1 MTLEEMKARY
11 LRHYRESPLLVLFLT
26 LMGVSLLTTICLSA
40 VSRDYFLAVLGKMS
54 QHVFMDYFWSVSDS
68 MNNPYSELHVI
79 YPPLAVCIYALI
91 GHYTLPFVDGGY
103 GDPYLDMY
111 NSQVPMMVFALLMC
125 IGLFLLMTLVKHL
138 LSDVAD
144 EKKSVLF
151 VFLTLLS
158 FPVVIAL
165 QNGNSIIYMAFFVML
180 FLLGYDSENKW
191 IRYASYISLGIVT
204 GFKLM
209 PAILGLLILRDRK
222 YKEFILCVII
232 VAVISMAPVV
242 FTDGTIP
249 MLIHNIVTIP
259 SDLGGSV
266 NNFSKIFH
274 QLSEFAGM
282 DWVKTVGTVLTVC
295 VIVLI
300 LLVLTLDRRM
310 KLWKVMTLTA
320 CLFVLGPGVGTPYL
334 YIYLIPATVFMLRS
348 EKEAT
353 RENLMYIVLLAL
365 PLLLVPMDLMP
376 MRVAATLIMMFLLI
390 YEGLKDI
397 YGIYLRKSSEETL
410 LE

>member
-26 LMGVSLLTTICLSA
+26 LMGISLLLTICLSA
-40 VSRDYFLAVLGKMS
+40 VSRDYFMAVLGKMS

-91 GHYTLPFVDGGY
+91 GHYTLPFVDSTY

-125 IGLFLLMTLVKHL
+125 IGLFLLMTLIKHL
-138 LSDVAD
+138 LSDVTD

-158 FPVVIAL
+158 FPVIIAL

-191 IRYASYISLGIVT
+191 VRYASYISLGIVT

-222 YKEFILCVII
+222 YKEFILCAII

-274 QLSEFAGM
+274 QLSEFTGM

-310 KLWKVMTLTA
+310 KLWKIMTLTA

-397 YGIYLRKSSEETL
+397 YEIYLRKSSEETL

>member
-1 MTLEEMKARY
+1 
-11 LRHYRESPLLVLFLT
+11 
-26 LMGVSLLTTICLSA
+26 
-40 VSRDYFLAVLGKMS
+40 
-54 QHVFMDYFWSVSDS
+54 
-68 MNNPYSELHVI
+68 
-79 YPPLAVCIYALI
+79 
-91 GHYTLPFVDGGY
+91 
-103 GDPYLDMY
+103 
-111 NSQVPMMVFALLMC
+111 MMVFALLMC

-310 KLWKVMTLTA
+310 KLWKIMTLTA

-353 RENLMYIVLLAL
+353 RENLMYIILLAL

>member
-138 LSDVAD
+138 ISDITD
-144 EKKSVLF
+144 EKKSILF
-151 VFLTLLS
+151 VFLVLLS

-266 NNFSKIFH
+266 NNFSKIFY
-274 QLSEFAGM
+274 QLSEFTGM
-282 DWVKTVGTVLTVC
+282 DWIKTVGTVLTVC

-310 KLWKVMTLTA
+310 KLWKIMTLTA

-353 RENLMYIVLLAL
+353 RENLMYIILLAL